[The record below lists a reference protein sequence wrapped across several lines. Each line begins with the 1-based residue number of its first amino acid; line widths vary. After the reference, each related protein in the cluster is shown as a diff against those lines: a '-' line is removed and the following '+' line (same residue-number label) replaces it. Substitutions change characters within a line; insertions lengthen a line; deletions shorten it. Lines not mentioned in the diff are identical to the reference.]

1 MFVSFQMKSL
11 TALLS
16 LALCVAVIGPSYAK
30 PSANAD
36 HQEHQDENLIRH
48 RPKRQYPIYGR
59 HQQWQYE
66 RREERDLLPEILRL
80 LQDITDQ
87 LRRPPPPPPPPIY
100 VPYPIQYPT
109 PVYCKCGDRSVVNI
123 SSRWPEMEDKRQ
135 NWGYDDTD
143 EVEEDYGINA
153 RPIDFSRVPPPSSTS
168 RPPPKVNHG
177 TQQGEQVNNQNQ

>member
-48 RPKRQYPIYGR
+48 RPKRQYPFFGH

-87 LRRPPPPPPPPIY
+87 LRRPPHLHRHQSTFLTRFSTQLQSIANVETDQLLIY
-100 VPYPIQYPT
+100 QAGGPKWKTRGRI
-109 PVYCKCGDRSVVNI
+109 GDMTI
-123 SSRWPEMEDKRQ
+123 PMKLKRTT
-135 NWGYDDTD
+135 G
-143 EVEEDYGINA
+143 
-153 RPIDFSRVPPPSSTS
+153 
-168 RPPPKVNHG
+168 
-177 TQQGEQVNNQNQ
+177 